1 MYGIYEPQ
9 GLQYIPDH
17 HAHAEKNAVGAINWG
32 FVAGKTNTIY
42 AWDQPIRDGSEPS
55 VWFHDIL
62 RKDGT
67 PFSIQETATIKALT
81 AKPLCLLQDCHTQFH
96 RCDTP
101 LCRLAKY
108 CSAGRRNVCGIS

>member
-62 RKDGT
+62 RKMVR
-67 PFSIQETATIKALT
+67 PFLYKKRQ
-81 AKPLCLLQDCHTQFH
+81 Q
-96 RCDTP
+96 
-101 LCRLAKY
+101 
-108 CSAGRRNVCGIS
+108 